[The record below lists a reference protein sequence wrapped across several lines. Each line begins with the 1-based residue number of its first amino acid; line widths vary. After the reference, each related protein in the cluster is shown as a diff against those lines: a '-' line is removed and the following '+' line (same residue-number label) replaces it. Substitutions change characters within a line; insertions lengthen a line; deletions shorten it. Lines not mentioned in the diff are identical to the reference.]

1 VNSCVIELLTVT
13 VREGLR
19 DRLLWLL
26 TVTVR
31 ERLLDRATDSDSA
44 LGVA

>member
-1 VNSCVIELLTVT
+1 MT

-19 DRLLWLL
+19 DRSVWLL

-31 ERLLDRATDSDSA
+31 EQLRDRATDSDSA
-44 LGVA
+44 

>member
-1 VNSCVIELLTVT
+1 VIELLTVT

-19 DRLLWLL
+19 DRSVWLL

-31 ERLLDRATDSDSA
+31 EQLRDRATDSDSA
-44 LGVA
+44 